1 MRNFL
6 YGVIF
11 IILGLVVPTAAIV
24 QAIKF
29 DKDCKGYLKN
39 AADANT
45 PEIALDRINHA
56 LEYMEA
62 NGMTNGYTS
71 VLWTTENENVG
82 FWYQNVKACKS
93 ELEACLGSSQLEK
106 TNVLMKVRESLTDE
120 GKNGTVITKPC
131 GISRFPNNTMWFWGG
146 WVSVLFILIGI
157 SKMFY
162 ASRDYM
168 EY

>member
-6 YGVIF
+6 YGIIF

-24 QAIKF
+24 QSIKF

-62 NGMTNGYTS
+62 NGLTYGYTS
-71 VLWTTENENVG
+71 VLWTTEDENIG
-82 FWYQNVKACKS
+82 FWYQNIKACKS
-93 ELEACLGSSQLEK
+93 ELEACMGSSQLAK
-106 TNVLMKVRESLTDE
+106 TNVLMKVRETLTDE
-120 GKNGTVITKPC
+120 GESGTIITVPC
-131 GISRFPNNTMWFWGG
+131 GVSRFPNNAMWFWGG
-146 WVSVLFILIGI
+146 CVSVFFILMGI
-157 SKMFY
+157 SNMIY
-162 ASRDYM
+162 ALRDFLD
-168 EY
+168 